1 MLQQSPAP
9 PAGALL
15 PAPEHRPPPAAS
27 PDGVP
32 APTLRPRRGSPA
44 SRRAALAC
52 LVAVWLAFVAPMFTG
67 EVHFPVSFNS
77 YYYPSSA
84 QRPVSNSADS
94 DGYGA
99 YYPWHVYLGDQLR
112 AGHLPLWDT
121 TVMGGAPYA
130 ADASM
135 AAFYPPNWLYAFGH
149 PLGVVTL
156 IWAVTLLASL
166 LATYW
171 LFCVLRL
178 HPLAAALGAIVWT
191 FGGFMMS
198 YALLDSYIS
207 SAVWLPMA
215 LGGMALAL
223 YGRPRRGV
231 PIAGAALALSIL
243 GGHAQITVYV
253 WVTVAIFA
261 GVLILAAALQARG
274 AGRGAVAAA
283 LWRGAATAGG
293 VFAVGVGLAAVQV
306 TGALPYERLIV
317 RQKETFAAATGLRLT
332 AAQLPTLLLPHY
344 LGNPTA
350 GTYPQTA
357 YAYAETTFYVSV
369 LALPLAVAGL
379 FHRRR
384 RLALAFALVVAT
396 GAIAAFGTPLF
407 HLLYALV
414 PGVAR
419 TRSVTRFKLLIDFGL
434 AALAALGLDALLG
447 GSVAARR
454 AAVGSAGA
462 LAAIVAV
469 LGFTRAGTTLPAAA
483 VAPDALR
490 ALAALAVGAL
500 VFVQLGRSR
509 GVRGALAVGV
519 IVLVGTDLWAY
530 GAPFHPFE
538 RPGPVYPTTPLVRY
552 LESVP
557 GPRPRYLETY
567 APERAFPLPPDAS
580 MVYPRL
586 YSLNGYTPF
595 IPAAMTGL
603 IALVQ
608 PQVEAAAYG
617 DTLILAGYGTAE
629 PPIFDLLGVDTVLAA
644 PGVAV
649 PGTPVPGAA
658 PAYREAGAFPPA
670 FVAPCWQPAGA
681 GIPAVLGTMNDA
693 ELRSTALVAPGAA
706 RAALPASPAA
716 CRAGPAAAVERYQ
729 SQDVVLSVPA
739 SSPGGVLVL
748 TDAWFPGWAAT
759 VDGAPAPVL
768 KVDGALRG
776 VALAPGAHTI
786 EFTYRPAWPL
796 QGLVVTLLTA
806 VVVLA
811 WVLRPRRGFLPAL
824 AGGAPGPG
832 PAVVPLPPRPA
843 ARAPA
848 ARRARAAA
856 ARWARA
862 PAAPPARPA
871 AAAAGAPFAPAEVR
885 PAAAARA
892 RPTPRRRTG
901 PVPETAEAARW
912 VGVAARLS
920 LIAAVM
926 AAGVFVLSLLAH
938 LNTFVVGIF
947 WNSDVASIPVIGAEL
962 AHRGGGFAGISMAT
976 YYSSFFFELL
986 TRHVPFHR
994 TLWQGFSLGT
1004 SLLGVGL
1011 LVWSARRV
1019 STRQAAVLTA
1029 VLAVAASPLVFSSYA
1044 TLRGPTW
1051 FNGALLGAF
1060 LVALACAPAGAGRLL
1075 RLALT
1080 AVVGILTGINL
1091 ASDPLLLVSGL
1102 APLLAA
1108 AGAAWLLVR
1117 DRAAARLAGYAA
1129 AAAVVAGICWSLTD
1143 AAGHA
1148 LGFRIEPT
1156 TPVRLVGWARI
1167 VSNLHLLGGDLWAF
1181 GNAEYPH
1188 RPDPLFSVAG
1198 IVTVLLA
1205 FLAVWGLAGA
1215 LRRRPPA
1222 APEPESTAGG
1232 ARHRLALAAYGA
1244 FWLATG
1250 IAVAGAFLVTNLPAG
1265 GVATA
1270 RYLIPISFATAAG
1283 AGLWAAHAGWRR
1295 LVAAATATVFALL
1308 SVAGFSQLVH
1318 QLRVYPP
1325 THDAPAVI
1333 AFLEQEGL
1341 TKGYASYWDSLGLT
1355 WRSNLAVD
1363 AYPVVEC
1370 GTPAAPALC
1379 KVSVNTISS
1388 WYRPVA
1394 GVRTFLVAG
1403 SPALPLSL
1411 TAAPPASFGQPV
1423 LVRHIDYYTV
1433 YVYDHDVAAQIG
1445 GRW

>member
-1 MLQQSPAP
+1 MLQESPAP
-9 PAGALL
+9 PGGALH

-44 SRRAALAC
+44 TRRAALAC

-84 QRPVSNSADS
+84 QKSVSNSADS

-99 YYPWHVYLGDQLR
+99 YYPWHVYLGGQLR

-223 YGRPRRGV
+223 HGRPRRGV

-253 WVTVAIFA
+253 WVTVALFA
-261 GVLILAAALQARG
+261 GVLILAATLRARG
-274 AGRGAVAAA
+274 AGRAAVTAA

-293 VFAVGVGLAAVQV
+293 VFAVGFGLAAVQV
-306 TGALPYERLIV
+306 VGALQYERLIV

-332 AAQLPTLLLPHY
+332 AAQIPTLLLPHY

-447 GSVAARR
+447 RSVAARR
-454 AAVGSAGA
+454 AAVGSAGV

-469 LGFTRAGTTLPAAA
+469 LSFTRAGTTLPAAG
-483 VAPDALR
+483 VAPEALR
-490 ALAALAVGAL
+490 ALAALVVGAL
-500 VFVQLGRSR
+500 VFSQLGRSR
-509 GVRGALAVGV
+509 GFRGALAAGV

-567 APERAFPLPPDAS
+567 APGRAFPLPPDAS

-608 PQVEAAAYG
+608 PQIEAAAYG

-629 PPIFDLLGVDTVLAA
+629 PPILDLLGVDTVLAA

-658 PAYREAGAFPPA
+658 PAYQEAGAFPPA

-681 GIPAVLGTMNDA
+681 GIPAVLGTMSDA

-706 RAALPASPAA
+706 RAALPASPSA
-716 CRAGPAAAVERYQ
+716 CGAGPAAAVERYQ

-759 VDGAPAPVL
+759 VDGAPAAVL

-796 QGLVVTLLTA
+796 EGLAVTLLTA

-811 WVLRPRRGFLPAL
+811 WVLRPRRGFLPAP
-824 AGGAPGPG
+824 AGGAPGAPPG
-832 PAVVPLPPRPA
+832 PGRAVVPLP
-843 ARAPA
+843 
-848 ARRARAAA
+848 
-856 ARWARA
+856 
-862 PAAPPARPA
+862 
-871 AAAAGAPFAPAEVR
+871 AAGAPFAPPEVR
-885 PAAAARA
+885 PAAAGRA
-892 RPTPRRRTG
+892 RPAPRRRARA
-901 PVPETAEAARW
+901 VPGTPEAAARW

-920 LIAAVM
+920 LIPAVM
-926 AAGVFVLSLLAH
+926 AAGAFVIYLLAH

-947 WNSDVASIPVIGAEL
+947 WNSDVASIPIIGAEL
-962 AHRGGGFAGISMAT
+962 AHRAGGVAGISMAT

-986 TRHVPFHR
+986 TRHAPFHR

-1060 LVALACAPAGAGRLL
+1060 LVALACAPAGAGRPL

-1091 ASDPLLLVSGL
+1091 GSDPLLLVSGL
-1102 APLLAA
+1102 TPLLAA
-1108 AGAAWLLVR
+1108 ASAAWLLVR

-1129 AAAVVAGICWSLTD
+1129 AAAVLAGISRSLTD
-1143 AAGHA
+1143 AIGHG

-1188 RPDPLFSVAG
+1188 RPDALFSVAG
-1198 IVTVLLA
+1198 IVTVLLL

-1215 LRRRPPA
+1215 LRRRPRA
-1222 APEPESTAGG
+1222 APKLEGTPGG
-1232 ARHRLALAAYGA
+1232 ARRRLALAVYGA
-1244 FWLATG
+1244 FWLTAG
-1250 IAVAGAFLVTNLPAG
+1250 LAVAGAFLVTNLPAG

-1283 AGLWAAHAGWRR
+1283 AGLWAAHADWRR

-1308 SVAGFSQLVH
+1308 SIAGFSQLVH
-1318 QLRVYPP
+1318 ELRVYPP
-1325 THDAPAVI
+1325 TRAAPAVI

-1379 KVSVNTISS
+1379 KIRVNTISS
-1388 WYRPVA
+1388 WYRPAA
-1394 GVRTFLVAG
+1394 GVRTFLIIG
-1403 SPALPLSL
+1403 SPVLPLSL

-1423 LVRHIDYYTV
+1423 LVRRIDYYTV